1 MGLRSPIPTFY
12 DRRAK
17 DKPLAL
23 VWTQLYA
30 GPVTSFSGIE
40 VGDIGPKFGFDE
52 MDNGYLRID
61 NVRIPRE
68 NMLMK
73 YSKVTFLHIWSV
85 ILYISFSCLVVKT

>member
-1 MGLRSPIPTFY
+1 MRHN
-12 DRRAK
+12 
-17 DKPLAL
+17 
-23 VWTQLYA
+23 YA

-52 MDNGYLRID
+52 MDNGYLRIH

-73 YSKVTFLHIWSV
+73 YSKVTFLHRFGPLYYIYHFPVWWSKHKIV
-85 ILYISFSCLVVKT
+85 GS